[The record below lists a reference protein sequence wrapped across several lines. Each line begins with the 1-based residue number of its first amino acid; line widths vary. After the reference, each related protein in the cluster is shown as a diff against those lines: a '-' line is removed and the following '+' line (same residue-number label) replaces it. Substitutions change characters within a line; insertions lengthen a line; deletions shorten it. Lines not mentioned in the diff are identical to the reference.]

1 MINDML
7 QMLPKVIFLFLVL
20 ISYSDSNTTPSPY
33 SLLSDTDISHSPR
46 LDHRPVRRQS
56 SGYEKEKMETMDNQR
71 IRQDNSPPIYWL
83 LAVVVKLL
91 SYLVSKGRAGHSYSY
106 PPCAGWC

>member
-1 MINDML
+1 
-7 QMLPKVIFLFLVL
+7 MLPKIIFLCLVS
-20 ISYSDSNTTPSPY
+20 ISHSGSRR
-33 SLLSDTDISHSPR
+33 SLLSDTDISYSPR
-46 LDHRPVRRQS
+46 LDLRPVHIRRQS
-56 SGYEKEKMETMDNQR
+56 SGYEKEKMKKMANLR

-91 SYLVSKGRAGHSYSY
+91 SYLVSKDRAGHRYSY